1 MRQRSDDNI
10 LTYFMGGILVGSLC
24 NNNKYVAQDGVH
36 VAARDTEQYY
46 IPVRVRVLHSM
57 SVFSALIEHKYF

>member
-1 MRQRSDDNI
+1 
-10 LTYFMGGILVGSLC
+10 MGGILVGSLC